1 MFAPADRHPRADIQ
15 VIARGDS
22 PRLRA
27 CLDALVAHVAD
38 IPFSITCVVNP
49 TGRQDVALTDLP
61 DGVRVLSPELNLG
74 WAGGLHLARSRT
86 TAEFLVWAQEDI
98 IVADGWLDA
107 LVAMAGRHPGAGAIG
122 SVEVDPETRAPS
134 GYAGGYAEPPESVAG
149 WNDTDVLR
157 AGEPSHLPLD
167 WITSKGMLTRAAA
180 FDDVRGPDP
189 RLYPLNHVDK
199 DYSVH
204 LRSHGWQL
212 FLAPEAQLFHEGS
225 RSAPALFRRFLL
237 EWQEPGF
244 DRRWGAVAREL
255 GRGSARAVDHECATW
270 DAGSMADIERL
281 CGREASLMLVPAAQ
295 YASRQIDGLRG
306 EDDALRGE
314 VDRLR
319 GEVDALKASTS
330 WRITAPLRAVRLIG
344 RRRSG

>member
-1 MFAPADRHPRADIQ
+1 
-15 VIARGDS
+15 
-22 PRLRA
+22 
-27 CLDALVAHVAD
+27 
-38 IPFSITCVVNP
+38 
-49 TGRQDVALTDLP
+49 
-61 DGVRVLSPELNLG
+61 
-74 WAGGLHLARSRT
+74 
-86 TAEFLVWAQEDI
+86 
-98 IVADGWLDA
+98 
-107 LVAMAGRHPGAGAIG
+107 
-122 SVEVDPETRAPS
+122 
-134 GYAGGYAEPPESVAG
+134 
-149 WNDTDVLR
+149 
-157 AGEPSHLPLD
+157 
-167 WITSKGMLTRAAA
+167 
-180 FDDVRGPDP
+180 
-189 RLYPLNHVDK
+189 
-199 DYSVH
+199 
-204 LRSHGWQL
+204 
-212 FLAPEAQLFHEGS
+212 
-225 RSAPALFRRFLL
+225 LFRRFLL